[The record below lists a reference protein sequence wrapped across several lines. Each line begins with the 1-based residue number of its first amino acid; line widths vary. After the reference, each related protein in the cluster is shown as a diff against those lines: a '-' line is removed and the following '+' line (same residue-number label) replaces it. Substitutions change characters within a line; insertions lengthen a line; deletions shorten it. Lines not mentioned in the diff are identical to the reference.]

1 MNPRYSVALALS
13 ASLFLGCATSS
24 QQGQTPASAS
34 PAAAASSV
42 KVAYDTG
49 TIKKG
54 DKGHCVVCVVKEG
67 SKEEEAV
74 VETLDY
80 KGKTYVFCNESE
92 KAEFISDP
100 SKYAAK

>member
-1 MNPRYSVALALS
+1 MNHTTRAILTALAALT
-13 ASLFLGCATSS
+13 FWGCS
-24 QQGQTPASAS
+24 QQGAEK
-34 PAAAASSV
+34 PAAGTTAAPTSAV

-49 TIKKG
+49 SIKKG

-67 SKEEEAV
+67 SREEEAV

-92 KAEFISDP
+92 KAEFISNP
-100 SKYAAK
+100 AKYAAK

>member
-1 MNPRYSVALALS
+1 MNARYSVALAVS
-13 ASLFLGCATSS
+13 ALLFMGCATS
-24 QQGQTPASAS
+24 QQGEHSPTSATP
-34 PAAAASSV
+34 ASSV
-42 KVAYDTG
+42 KVAYDPG

-67 SKEEEAV
+67 RKEEEAV

-100 SKYAAK
+100 TKYAAK